1 MNPLL
6 KVTGIFGWIGLVILL
21 ISGGSCTSIY
31 FETPVPRDAERLEAF
46 PEDWTG
52 VYWEEPADGEER
64 PVYMECLRLE
74 RLSAT
79 GLLVSQETR
88 IAEKDMPRL
97 RTELEQRIKDGR
109 LIGYQLSDRFLIAT
123 IPVDDKDRPDVRTE
137 QQVAQLYRE
146 GDWYIVGG
154 SAAPVTTF
162 DLKSGLMTKYE
173 TRELRQAAGNAFFF
187 QADSLSSESTRL
199 VARRKNGGIYL
210 NGLREDGTFW
220 ELYYVTQAA
229 NGDLRV
235 KTSVVKNEKDFQ
247 RRFDFYNGITPFV
260 KLEGEKDYKI
270 APDDRALEKLL
281 TDEDLFQVTR
291 LKKISEN

>member
-1 MNPLL
+1 MNPLIR
-6 KVTGIFGWIGLVILL
+6 VSGIFSWLGLVISL

-46 PEDWTG
+46 PEDWAG
-52 VYWEEPADGEER
+52 VYCEEPADGEER
-64 PVYMECLRLE
+64 PVYMECLRIDLV
-74 RLSAT
+74 SAT
-79 GLLVSQETR
+79 ELLVSQETR

-97 RTELEQRIKDGR
+97 RAELEQRKKDGR
-109 LIGYQLSDRFLIAT
+109 LIGYQLTDRFLIAT
-123 IPVDDKDRPDVRTE
+123 VPVNDEDRPGVTTE
-137 QQVAQLYRE
+137 QQVAQFHRE
-146 GDWYIVGG
+146 GDWHIVGG
-154 SAAPVTTF
+154 SSAPVTKF

-173 TRELRQAAGNAFFF
+173 THELRQAGNAFIF

-210 NGLREDGTFW
+210 NGLRKDGALW

-229 NGDLRV
+229 NGDLQV

-247 RRFDFYNGITPFV
+247 RRFDFYNGITPLV
-260 KLEGEKDYKI
+260 QLEGEKDYKI

-281 TDEDLFQVTR
+281 TDEALFQVTR